1 MEEVEP
7 DATEVL
13 IFLQNR
19 DRTLTVSSNE
29 NLLYKLRRKRMHTEM
44 NPHMQNH
51 GEAPTVDA
59 VLLYFPL
66 DIYNNQS
73 VSLRQIIACTI
84 LHNSRC

>member
-1 MEEVEP
+1 
-7 DATEVL
+7 
-13 IFLQNR
+13 
-19 DRTLTVSSNE
+19 
-29 NLLYKLRRKRMHTEM
+29 MHTEM